1 MAGICLTM
9 DVGGSSIKY
18 ALIGPDRHLTE
29 HGKVKTPHGDR
40 AAYLDALAG
49 IYRSFRGRVEG
60 IAMSVPGI
68 IDSAGGLCKTTGAL
82 ELGEDFPLVQELEA
96 RCGVPVT
103 ILNDAKAAALAEASW
118 GSLAGCAS
126 GIVIVLGTGIGGAL
140 ILDGKVLAGKHFAA
154 GEFSTICMDAHH
166 DDLFHTWCGLNG
178 SSKLITTAA
187 YARGVDPA
195 AVTGEEVF
203 RWVNEGDEAVC
214 MALDSFT
221 LTLAG
226 MIRNLQL
233 IFDPERIAIG
243 GGISQQ
249 PKLME
254 SLHKNLDQVERM
266 AARHGMPRADVVTCK
281 YYNDANLIGA
291 YAYYVQRQG

>member
-9 DVGGSSIKY
+9 DVGGSSVKY
-18 ALIGPDRHLTE
+18 ALIGPDRQLTE
-29 HGKVKTPHGDR
+29 HGKVPSPHGSR
-40 AAYLDALAG
+40 SAHLDALAG
-49 IYRSFRGRVEG
+49 VYERFRGRVEG
-60 IAMSVPGI
+60 IALSYPGI
-68 IDSAGGLCKTTGAL
+68 IDSEAGICKTTGAL
-82 ELGEDFPLVQELEA
+82 ELGLDFPLVQELEA

-103 ILNDAKAAALAEASW
+103 IMNDAKAAALAEASW
-118 GSLAGCAS
+118 GSLEGCAD

-140 ILDGKVLAGKHFAA
+140 IQDGKVRMGKHFSA
-154 GEFSTICMDAHH
+154 GEFSTICLDGHVENA
-166 DDLFHTWCGLNG
+166 DHTWCGLNG

-187 YARGVDPA
+187 FARGVDPA
-195 AVTGEEVF
+195 GINGEDVF

-221 LTLAG
+221 ATLAV

-233 IFDPERIAIG
+233 IYDPERIAIG

-249 PKLME
+249 PRLME
-254 SLHKNLDQVERM
+254 SLRKNLAHHNRM
-266 AARHGMPRADVVTCK
+266 AAIYGMPEAQVVTCK

-291 YAYYVQRQG
+291 YAYYVQRRG

>member
-1 MAGICLTM
+1 
-9 DVGGSSIKY
+9 
-18 ALIGPDRHLTE
+18 
-29 HGKVKTPHGDR
+29 
-40 AAYLDALAG
+40 
-49 IYRSFRGRVEG
+49 
-60 IAMSVPGI
+60 
-68 IDSAGGLCKTTGAL
+68 
-82 ELGEDFPLVQELEA
+82 
-96 RCGVPVT
+96 
-103 ILNDAKAAALAEASW
+103 
-118 GSLAGCAS
+118 
-126 GIVIVLGTGIGGAL
+126 
-140 ILDGKVLAGKHFAA
+140 
-154 GEFSTICMDAHH
+154 
-166 DDLFHTWCGLNG
+166 
-178 SSKLITTAA
+178 
-187 YARGVDPA
+187 
-195 AVTGEEVF
+195 
-203 RWVNEGDEAVC
+203 

>member
-1 MAGICLTM
+1 M

-18 ALIGPDRHLTE
+18 ALASPDRHLTE
-29 HGKVKTPHGDR
+29 HGKVKTPHDDR
-40 AAYLDALAG
+40 GAYLDALAE
-49 IYRSFRGRVEG
+49 IYRPFRGRVEG

-68 IDSAGGLCKTTGAL
+68 IDSEGGLCKTTGAL
-82 ELGEDFPLVQELEA
+82 GLGEDFPLVQELEA

-140 ILDGKVLAGKHFAA
+140 IKDGQVHMGCHYTA
-154 GEFSTICMDAHH
+154 GEFSNIALDMDLDCPEH
-166 DDLFHTWCGLNG
+166 LWFGLNG
-178 SSKLITTAA
+178 TRRLVTSAA
-187 YARGVDPA
+187 YARGVSPEG
-195 AVTGEEVF
+195 VNGEMVF
-203 RWVNEGDEAVC
+203 AWINEGDEAVC

-243 GGISQQ
+243 GGISRQ

-254 SLHKNLDQVERM
+254 SLQKNLDHLNRM
-266 AARHGMPRADVVTCK
+266 SAPSGMPEPQVVTCK
-281 YYNDANLIGA
+281 YFNDANLIGA
-291 YAYYVQRQG
+291 YAYYARTRGQQ

>member
-1 MAGICLTM
+1 M
-9 DVGGSSIKY
+9 DVGGSSVKY
-18 ALIGPDRHLTE
+18 ALIGPDRSLTE
-29 HGKVKTPHGDR
+29 HGKVPTPHDDR

-49 IYRSFRGRVEG
+49 IYAQFHGRVEG

-68 IDSAGGLCKTTGAL
+68 IDSEGGVCKTTGAL
-82 ELGEDFPLVQELEA
+82 GLGEDFPLVQELEA

-103 ILNDAKAAALAEASW
+103 IANDAKAAATAEAAW
-118 GSLAGCAS
+118 GSLAGCSS

-140 ILDGKVLAGKHFAA
+140 ILDGKVLAGRHFAA
-154 GEFSTICMDAHH
+154 GEFSTLCLDNHH
-166 DDLFHTWCGLNG
+166 DDIFHTWCGLNG

-187 YARGVDPA
+187 YAKGVDPA
-195 AVTGEEVF
+195 AVNGEDVF
-203 RWVNEGDEAVC
+203 GWVNAGDQAAC

-233 IFDPERIAIG
+233 IFDPERFAIG

-254 SLHKNLDQVERM
+254 SLRRNLAQVERLT
-266 AARHGMPRADVVTCK
+266 ARHGMPRAEVVTCK

-291 YAYYVQRQG
+291 YAYYVQRRG

>member
-9 DVGGSSIKY
+9 DVGGSSVKY
-18 ALIGPDRHLTE
+18 ALTGPDRRLTE
-29 HGKVKTPHGDR
+29 HGKVPTPHGNR
-40 AAYLDALAG
+40 AAYLDALTDV
-49 IYRSFRGRVEG
+49 YRLFQGRVEG
-60 IAMSVPGI
+60 IALSVPGI
-68 IDSAGGLCKTTGAL
+68 IDSEGGLCKTTGAL
-82 ELGEDFPLVQELEA
+82 ELGEDFPLVQELQV

-103 ILNDAKAAALAEASW
+103 IVNDAKAAALAEAAW
-118 GSLAGCAS
+118 GSLAGCSS
-126 GIVIVLGTGIGGAL
+126 GVVIVLGTGIGGAL
-140 ILDGKVLAGKHFAA
+140 LLDGKVLPGRHFAA
-154 GEFSTICMDAHH
+154 GEFSTICLDHHH
-166 DDLFHTWCGLNG
+166 DDIAHTWCGLNG

-187 YARGVDPA
+187 YAKGVDPA
-195 AVTGEEVF
+195 SINGEDVF
-203 RWVNEGDEAVC
+203 RWVNEGDEAAC

-233 IFDPERIAIG
+233 IFDPERFAIG

-254 SLHKNLDQVERM
+254 SLHKNLDQVERLT
-266 AARHGMPRADVVTCK
+266 ARHGMPRADVVTCK

-291 YAYYVQRQG
+291 YAYYVQRRG